1 MEGLDYDGVVEP
13 WKADLIVARARRM
26 GFRPDEIHDVQQ
38 QMIMDVAEFRFDAAK
53 SNGAKESTA
62 LQSLIDNQLKKI
74 CRANARYRAHLNRLG
89 REVADGRSSP
99 QADIVQDVR
108 AAIATLPEHEQL
120 VGRALAEGYSR
131 PEIARKLGCG
141 WHTVD
146 RIVRRIRRSFED
158 RGLDPRSRA

>member
-1 MEGLDYDGVVEP
+1 MERLDYDGVVEP
-13 WKADLIVARARRM
+13 WKADLIAARARRM
-26 GFRPDEIHDVQQ
+26 GFRQDEIPDVQQ
-38 QMIMDVAEFRFDAAK
+38 QMILDVAAFRFDAAK

-89 REVADGRSSP
+89 REVADACSP
-99 QADIVQDVR
+99 PQSDIVHDVR
-108 AAIATLPEHEQL
+108 AALAELPEREQF
-120 VGRALAEGYSR
+120 VGRALAEGYTR
-131 PEIARKLGCG
+131 LEITRRLGCS
-141 WHTVD
+141 WHAVD